1 MLCQQGPRLPIQ
13 AIDIFFESAALRSL
27 QTSTNQAVSKAVR
40 LLFEQFLQTP
50 REDIIESV
58 VSHLLRSLKQLRVS
72 LAAYESSK
80 AFPARTSSPSTPAPT
95 TTSASASSSSSII
108 SPSAPSPHRHRRQ
121 ELVDQY
127 LFDISLIVFAF
138 LSGKL
143 ANAQRERLV
152 QALGDQRPITDPVIS
167 RYPVIQLAFLSAF
180 RHMSTR
186 YEHHLIS
193 HTRATI

>member
-1 MLCQQGPRLPIQ
+1 
-13 AIDIFFESAALRSL
+13 
-27 QTSTNQAVSKAVR
+27 
-40 LLFEQFLQTP
+40 
-50 REDIIESV
+50 
-58 VSHLLRSLKQLRVS
+58 
-72 LAAYESSK
+72 
-80 AFPARTSSPSTPAPT
+80 
-95 TTSASASSSSSII
+95 
-108 SPSAPSPHRHRRQ
+108 
-121 ELVDQY
+121 VDQY

-186 YEHHLIS
+186 YERHRKGYNFHVP
-193 HTRATI
+193 